1 MNATN
6 ELENDRAS
14 LNLQG
19 EFLGVTA
26 LACYS
31 APWHLQIVLLI
42 LIGYMFISKVRSNSM
57 RARQLF
63 DEMEREIDDD
73 HEQDHILQDFNRL
86 FFGFTVAKRNLAAYW
101 TGFSI
106 YAITCAYAIANTI
119 EHTRPWWEKWW

>member
-1 MNATN
+1 MSAT
-6 ELENDRAS
+6 EDLETSREG

-26 LACYS
+26 MACYS
-31 APWHLQIVLLI
+31 APWFLQIVLLI
-42 LIGYMFISKVRSNSM
+42 LIGYMFVSKIRANSL
-57 RARQLF
+57 RTQELF
-63 DEMEREIDDD
+63 SEMEQEVDED

-106 YAITCAYAIANTI
+106 YAITCTYAIANTV
-119 EHTRPWWEKWW
+119 EHSRPWWEKW